1 METAT
6 DQFPEVNLPGTSG
19 VMVRQPSHVILY
31 SVNLWKRKP
40 TMKEHMPHL
49 I

>member
-6 DQFPEVNLPGTSG
+6 DQFPEVNLPWTPG
-19 VMVRQPSHVILY
+19 VIARQPSHVILC
-31 SVNLWKRKP
+31 SVNLLEQKP
-40 TMKEHMPHL
+40 TMKEHMPRL